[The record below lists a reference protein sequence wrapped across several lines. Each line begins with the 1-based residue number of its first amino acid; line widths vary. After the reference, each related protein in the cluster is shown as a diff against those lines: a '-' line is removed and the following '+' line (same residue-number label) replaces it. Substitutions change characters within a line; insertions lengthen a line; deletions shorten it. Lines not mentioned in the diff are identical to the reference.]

1 MTCVW
6 QVVAS
11 VQGVGVGEGA
21 TWRLVGFVSLVRTGD
36 GLMLT
41 YGTGRPLATPAPA
54 YSGLTTAYAGLGSLA
69 CVVRARLVLAI
80 SAPLLSC
87 FSLHQER
94 SSR

>member
-54 YSGLTTAYAGLGSLA
+54 YSEWPCTYCILDD
-69 CVVRARLVLAI
+69 
-80 SAPLLSC
+80 
-87 FSLHQER
+87 ER
-94 SSR
+94 